1 MGERMT
7 REEFLERVFS
17 QRYEELEGRELRL
30 VRVRVPGREISLAQL
45 IGTSQ
50 RELYQNLGL
59 HIGTHLGED
68 HTGETIGIL
77 NLTPWEST
85 GVDRETAKSTI
96 AAADVAMKSGQ
107 VELGFLDR
115 FSGTVILLG
124 SHAEV
129 RSALEQVLLYFREEL
144 HFNVCP
150 LTER

>member
-50 RELYQNLGL
+50 RALYQNLGL

-77 NLTPWEST
+77 NLTPWE
-85 GVDRETAKSTI
+85 STI

-129 RSALEQVLLYFREEL
+129 RSALEQVLLYFREGL
-144 HFNVCP
+144 NFNVCP

>member
-50 RELYQNLGL
+50 RELYQNLGF

-77 NLTPWEST
+77 NLTPWE
-85 GVDRETAKSTI
+85 STI

>member
-85 GVDRETAKSTI
+85 I